1 MINDEEMKNNPT
13 DGTCVGTPIYMSPQ
27 VLLSEPYT
35 IKCDVWSL
43 GIVFYKILF
52 NLYPWER
59 TDNIQSLI
67 ERMKKDI
74 LFPPHIEVDDWL
86 KDLIRGMMTI
96 EEEERLSIK
105 DVVQILKKYME
116 TRMDMEPW
124 NADK

>member
-1 MINDEEMKNNPT
+1 MKNNPT

-59 TDNIQSLI
+59 TDNIHALI

-74 LFPPHIEVDDWL
+74 LFPPHIEVDEWL

-96 EEEERLSIK
+96 E
-105 DVVQILKKYME
+105 
-116 TRMDMEPW
+116 
-124 NADK
+124 